1 MVQDQKQ
8 YCYQEYFENCEQLI
22 HGLQALYA
30 PKQLEYYNQ
39 QQWRA
44 QSLNREGKKVDRP
57 SQFQYNPVVPQLPK
71 ISCVMNIIEKNYP
84 LNYFK
89 TRRWRIQCS
98 TCNFYPNN

>member
-39 QQWRA
+39 QQWRT
-44 QSLNREGKKVDRP
+44 QYFIQGGGRKHKVFTISMHP
-57 SQFQYNPVVPQLPK
+57 STA
-71 ISCVMNIIEKNYP
+71 SH
-84 LNYFK
+84 
-89 TRRWRIQCS
+89 
-98 TCNFYPNN
+98 